1 MMMFRSPFKQL
12 GQSMT
17 EYTVVLVFGV
27 MVLTTGPGGDVMQ
40 ELLAVLKKNYE
51 GYTFGISMSETPDYE
66 SADEYALALES
77 YGLEDEEIDKLA
89 VDTADML
96 AGAGVFNTDPSDQLD
111 AFKDSLPDMPPSV
124 SDIMDGAGSFF

>member
-1 MMMFRSPFKQL
+1 MMIPHSSFKQL

-77 YGLEDEEIDKLA
+77 YGVEDEQIEKLA

-96 AGAGVFNTDPSDQLD
+96 AGAGLFNTDPSDQLD
-111 AFKDSLPDMPPSV
+111 KFKDSLPDMPPSMG
-124 SDIMDGAGSFF
+124 DIIDGAGSFF

>member
-1 MMMFRSPFKQL
+1 
-12 GQSMT
+12 MT

-51 GYTFGISMSETPDYE
+51 GYTFAISMSEPPDYE

-77 YGLEDEEIDKLA
+77 YGLEDEEIEKLA

-96 AGAGVFNTDPSDQLD
+96 AGAGLFNTDPADQLD
-111 AFKDSLPDMPPSV
+111 EFRDSLPDMPPSL

>member
-1 MMMFRSPFKQL
+1 MMPRSPFKQL

-40 ELLAVLKKNYE
+40 TLLAALKKNYE

-77 YGLEDEEIDKLA
+77 YGVEDEEIERLA

-96 AGAGVFNTDPSDQLD
+96 AGAGLFNTDPADQLD
-111 AFKDSLPDMPPSV
+111 EFKDSLPDMPPSM
-124 SDIMDGAGSFF
+124 SDIVDGAGSFF

>member
-1 MMMFRSPFKQL
+1 MMRRSPFKQL

-51 GYTFGISMSETPDYE
+51 GYTFAISMSAPPDYE
-66 SADEYALALES
+66 DADEYALVLES
-77 YGLEDEEIDKLA
+77 YGLEDEEIEKLA
-89 VDTADML
+89 VDTAEML
-96 AGAGVFNTDPSDQLD
+96 AGAGLFNTDPADQLD
-111 AFKDSLPDMPPSV
+111 EFKDSLPDMPPSM
-124 SDIMDGAGSFF
+124 SDILDGASSFF